1 MRHAFILSFLLQLR
15 SYHPSPLFIERPIM
29 THSHAVDLDRHTM
42 TDTHKNNNDLDYLSV
57 NDYDYEL
64 PDDLI
69 ARYPL
74 AQRSA
79 SRLLYLPASNPATVA
94 DSRAED
100 RMFSELPDLL
110 NAGDLIVFNDT
121 KVMKARLF
129 GQKDTGG
136 KIEVLIE
143 RLVDIADLAPAALHL
158 TTADDQTVCTDH
170 IALGHIKAS
179 KAPKLGQRLQ
189 LADGHIHAV
198 MIGRQDNL
206 FILAFD
212 APILPQLEQYGELP
226 IPPYFERHA
235 DDTDNTRYQ
244 TVFHDPA
251 KLASVAAPTASLHF
265 DKAVLDKLAAKGIH
279 TAFVT
284 LHVGAGTFA
293 PVKTD
298 NLLNHTMHSEYA
310 HLPQATADLI
320 NQTHTNGKQVIAIGT
335 TVTRVLETAYQ
346 KTASTGKPLA
356 GWSGDTDIF
365 IYPGF
370 KFAVIDKLLTNFH
383 LPKSTLL
390 MLVSAFSG
398 KQAIEQAYKHAVEQ
412 QYRFF
417 SYGDAML
424 LEKQITAE

>member
-1 MRHAFILSFLLQLR
+1 
-15 SYHPSPLFIERPIM
+15 M
-29 THSHAVDLDRHTM
+29 TYS
-42 TDTHKNNNDLDYLSV
+42 TDQNNHQDNDQPADNEGYLSV
-57 NDYDYEL
+57 NDYDYDL
-64 PDDLI
+64 PDEYI

-74 AQRSA
+74 DKRSA
-79 SRLLYLPASNPATVA
+79 SRLLYLPASKDGETPVQDKQFA
-94 DSRAED
+94 
-100 RMFSELPDLL
+100 ELPDLL

-136 KIEVLIE
+136 KVEVLVE
-143 RLVDIADLAPAALHL
+143 RLTDDTDYTEADGDIHDNVALCH
-158 TTADDQTVCTDH
+158 VR
-170 IALGHIKAS
+170 AS
-179 KAPKLGQRLQ
+179 KAPKMGQTLL
-189 LADGHIHAV
+189 LAEGHIECV
-198 MIGRQDNL
+198 MIGRYENL
-206 FILAFD
+206 FILSFKN
-212 APILPQLEQYGELP
+212 PILPDLEKYGELP

-235 DDTDNTRYQ
+235 DETDNTRYQ

-265 DKAVLDKLAAKGIH
+265 DDSVLKQLADKGIN

-310 HLPQATADLI
+310 NLPQATADLI
-320 NQTHTNGKQVIAIGT
+320 NQTHKQGNKVIAIGT

-346 KTASTGKPLA
+346 KTANDNGDVSA
-356 GWSGDTDIF
+356 WSGDTDIF

-370 KFAVIDKLLTNFH
+370 KFGVIDTLLTNFH

-390 MLVSAFSG
+390 MLVSAFAG
-398 KQAIEQAYKHAVEQ
+398 KANIEHAYQHAIEQK
-412 QYRFF
+412 YRFF

-424 LEKQITAE
+424 LERNL

>member
-1 MRHAFILSFLLQLR
+1 
-15 SYHPSPLFIERPIM
+15 
-29 THSHAVDLDRHTM
+29 M
-42 TDTHKNNNDLDYLSV
+42 TDTHATNSNSNSTLDTNKNNDVLDYLSV
-57 NDYDYEL
+57 DDYDYVL
-64 PDDLI
+64 PDNLI

-74 AQRSA
+74 TERSA
-79 SRLLYLPASNPATVA
+79 SKLLYLPANKTENSAMV
-94 DSRAED
+94 ED
-100 RMFSELPDLL
+100 HLFTELPNLL
-110 NAGDLIVFNDT
+110 SAGDLIVFNDT

-136 KIEVLIE
+136 KVELLIE
-143 RLVDIADLAPAALHL
+143 RLVDISELDVATLHL
-158 TTADDQTVCTDH
+158 EATDSTPVNTKY
-170 IALGHIKAS
+170 IALAHVKAS

-189 LADGHIHAV
+189 LADSHMAAV

-212 APILPQLEQYGELP
+212 APILPDLELYGELP

-235 DDTDNTRYQ
+235 DETDNTRYQ
-244 TVFHDPA
+244 TVFHDPT

-265 DKAVLDKLAAKGIH
+265 DESILKKLAEKGIK

-310 HLPQATADLI
+310 HLPQTTAELI
-320 NQTHTNGKQVIAIGT
+320 NQTHANGKQVIAIGT

-346 KTASTGKPLA
+346 KTANDGHSLSS
-356 GWSGDTDIF
+356 WSGDTDIF

-370 KFAVIDKLLTNFH
+370 KFGVIDRLLTNFH

-398 KQAIEQAYKHAVEQ
+398 KAAIEQAYQHAIKE

-424 LEKQITAE
+424 LDKKLD

>member
-1 MRHAFILSFLLQLR
+1 
-15 SYHPSPLFIERPIM
+15 
-29 THSHAVDLDRHTM
+29 M
-42 TDTHKNNNDLDYLSV
+42 TDSQPVNLDTTCTDTADKNLDKSSVKNTNKMLDKNAETLEYLSV
-57 NDYDYEL
+57 DDYDYEL
-64 PDDLI
+64 PDSLI

-79 SRLLYLPASNPATVA
+79 SKLLYLATNQQK
-94 DSRAED
+94 DSD
-100 RMFSELPDLL
+100 SQIIDKQFSELPDLL

-143 RLVDIADLAPAALHL
+143 RLVNISDLNSTVLKL
-158 TTADDQTVCTDH
+158 ETTDGKSIDQEH
-170 IALGHIKAS
+170 IALCHVKAS
-179 KAPKLGQRLQ
+179 KAPKLGQRLEI
-189 LADGHIHAV
+189 ADGHMQAV
-198 MIGRQDNL
+198 VIGRQENL
-206 FILAFD
+206 FILAFE
-212 APILPQLEQYGELP
+212 ALILPDLERYGELP

-235 DDTDNTRYQ
+235 DATDNTRYQ

-265 DKAVLDKLAAKGIH
+265 DKFVLDKLAAKGIH

-310 HLPQATADLI
+310 HLPQVTADLI
-320 NQTHTNGKQVIAIGT
+320 NQTHANGKQVIAIGT

-346 KTASTGKPLA
+346 KTAVNGQALSSWA
-356 GWSGDTDIF
+356 GDTDIF

-370 KFAVIDKLLTNFH
+370 RFGVIDKLLTNFH

-390 MLVSAFSG
+390 MLVSAFAG
-398 KQAIEQAYKHAVEQ
+398 KAPIEQAYQHAIDN

-417 SYGDAML
+417 SYGDTML
-424 LEKQITAE
+424 LDKKIKA

>member
-1 MRHAFILSFLLQLR
+1 
-15 SYHPSPLFIERPIM
+15 
-29 THSHAVDLDRHTM
+29 M
-42 TDTHKNNNDLDYLSV
+42 TDSTNPLDTDKNPDVLDYLSV
-57 NDYDYEL
+57 EDYDYEL
-64 PDDLI
+64 PDILI

-79 SRLLYLPASNPATVA
+79 SKLLYLPAYTQAA
-94 DSRAED
+94 QAQD
-100 RMFSELPDLL
+100 RLFSELPDLL
-110 NAGDLIVFNDT
+110 SKGDLIVFNDT

-136 KIEVLIE
+136 KLEVLIE
-143 RLVDIADLAPAALHL
+143 RLVGMSDLESLTLHL
-158 TTADDQTVCTDH
+158 EDNNGKSVNQEH
-170 IALGHIKAS
+170 IALCHIKAS
-179 KAPKLGQRLQ
+179 KALKLGQRLQ
-189 LADGHIHAV
+189 LADGNMSAA

-212 APILPQLEQYGELP
+212 APILPHLELYGELP

-265 DKAVLDKLAAKGIH
+265 DESVLSKLAEKGIN

-310 HLPQATADLI
+310 HLPQATADMI
-320 NQTHTNGKQVIAIGT
+320 NQTHANGHQVIAIGT

-346 KTASTGKPLA
+346 KTAINGQVLSN
-356 GWSGDTDIF
+356 WSGDTDIF

-370 KFAVIDKLLTNFH
+370 KFGVIDRLLTNFH

-398 KQAIEQAYKHAVEQ
+398 KAAIEHAYQHAIEQ

-424 LEKQITAE
+424 LDKKTQ

>member
-1 MRHAFILSFLLQLR
+1 
-15 SYHPSPLFIERPIM
+15 
-29 THSHAVDLDRHTM
+29 M
-42 TDTHKNNNDLDYLSV
+42 TDSQPVNLDTTCTDTADKNLDKSSVKNTNKMLDKNAETLEYLSV
-57 NDYDYEL
+57 DDYDYEL
-64 PDDLI
+64 PDSLI

-79 SRLLYLPASNPATVA
+79 SKLLYLATNQQK
-94 DSRAED
+94 DSD
-100 RMFSELPDLL
+100 SQIIDKQFSELPDLL
-110 NAGDLIVFNDT
+110 NAGDLIIFNDT

-143 RLVDIADLAPAALHL
+143 RLVNISDLDSTVLQL
-158 TTADDQTVCTDH
+158 ETTDGKSIDQEH
-170 IALGHIKAS
+170 IALCHVKAS
-179 KAPKLGQRLQ
+179 KAPKLGQRLEI
-189 LADGHIHAV
+189 ADGHMQAV
-198 MIGRQDNL
+198 VIGRQENL
-206 FILAFD
+206 FILAFE
-212 APILPQLEQYGELP
+212 ALILPDLERYGELP

-235 DDTDNTRYQ
+235 DATDNTRYQ

-265 DKAVLDKLAAKGIH
+265 DKFVLDKLAAKGIH

-310 HLPQATADLI
+310 HLPQVTADLI
-320 NQTHTNGKQVIAIGT
+320 NQTHANGKQVIAIGT

-346 KTASTGKPLA
+346 KTAVNGQALSSWA
-356 GWSGDTDIF
+356 GDTDIF

-370 KFAVIDKLLTNFH
+370 RFGVIDKLLTNFH

-390 MLVSAFSG
+390 MLVSAFAG
-398 KQAIEQAYKHAVEQ
+398 KAPIEQAYQHAINNY
-412 QYRFF
+412 YRFF

-424 LEKQITAE
+424 LDKKIKA

>member
-1 MRHAFILSFLLQLR
+1 
-15 SYHPSPLFIERPIM
+15 
-29 THSHAVDLDRHTM
+29 M
-42 TDTHKNNNDLDYLSV
+42 TDSHVPNSATHTLIDTTTDNTVLDYLSV
-57 NDYDYEL
+57 ADYDYEL
-64 PDDLI
+64 PDSLI

-79 SRLLYLPASNPATVA
+79 SKLLYVATDNQKNMASV
-94 DSRAED
+94 ED
-100 RMFSELPDLL
+100 RLFAELPDLL

-136 KIEVLIE
+136 KLEALIE
-143 RLVDIADLAPAALHL
+143 RLVNLSDLDTASLHL
-158 TTADDQTVCTDH
+158 ETINGKSVNQEHV
-170 IALGHIKAS
+170 ALCHVKAS
-179 KAPKLGQRLQ
+179 KALKLGQRLQ
-189 LADGHIHAV
+189 LADGHMHAV

-212 APILPQLEQYGELP
+212 APILPHLELYGELP

-265 DKAVLDKLAAKGIH
+265 DESVLSKLAEKGVN

-310 HLPQATADLI
+310 HLPQTTAELI
-320 NQTHTNGKQVIAIGT
+320 NQTHAN
-335 TVTRVLETAYQ
+335 VTKL
-346 KTASTGKPLA
+346 SPLVQ
-356 GWSGDTDIF
+356 
-365 IYPGF
+365 P
-370 KFAVIDKLLTNFH
+370 
-383 LPKSTLL
+383 
-390 MLVSAFSG
+390 
-398 KQAIEQAYKHAVEQ
+398 
-412 QYRFF
+412 
-417 SYGDAML
+417 
-424 LEKQITAE
+424 

>member
-1 MRHAFILSFLLQLR
+1 
-15 SYHPSPLFIERPIM
+15 
-29 THSHAVDLDRHTM
+29 M
-42 TDTHKNNNDLDYLSV
+42 TDSQPVNLDTTCTDTADKNLDKSSVKNTNKMLDKNAETLEYLSV
-57 NDYDYEL
+57 DDYDYEL
-64 PDDLI
+64 PDSLI

-79 SRLLYLPASNPATVA
+79 SKLLYLATNQQK
-94 DSRAED
+94 DSD
-100 RMFSELPDLL
+100 SQIIDKQFSELPDLL

-143 RLVDIADLAPAALHL
+143 RLVNISDLDSTVLQL
-158 TTADDQTVCTDH
+158 ETTDGKSIDQEH
-170 IALGHIKAS
+170 IALCHVKAS
-179 KAPKLGQRLQ
+179 KAPKLGQRLEI
-189 LADGHIHAV
+189 ADGHMQAV
-198 MIGRQDNL
+198 VIGRQENL
-206 FILAFD
+206 FILAFE
-212 APILPQLEQYGELP
+212 ALILPDLERYGELP

-235 DDTDNTRYQ
+235 DATDNTRYQ

-265 DKAVLDKLAAKGIH
+265 DKFVLDKLAAKGIH

-310 HLPQATADLI
+310 HLPQVTADLI
-320 NQTHTNGKQVIAIGT
+320 NQTHANGKQVIAIGT

-346 KTASTGKPLA
+346 KTAVNGQALSSWA
-356 GWSGDTDIF
+356 GDTDIF

-370 KFAVIDKLLTNFH
+370 RFGVIDKLLTNFH

-390 MLVSAFSG
+390 MLVSAFAG
-398 KQAIEQAYKHAVEQ
+398 KAPMEQAYQHAINNY
-412 QYRFF
+412 YRFF

-424 LEKQITAE
+424 LDKKINVQA

>member
-1 MRHAFILSFLLQLR
+1 M
-15 SYHPSPLFIERPIM
+15 
-29 THSHAVDLDRHTM
+29 LD
-42 TDTHKNNNDLDYLSV
+42 KNAETLEYLSV
-57 NDYDYEL
+57 DDYDYEL
-64 PDDLI
+64 PDSLI

-79 SRLLYLPASNPATVA
+79 SKLLYLATNQQK
-94 DSRAED
+94 DSD
-100 RMFSELPDLL
+100 SQIIDKQFSELPDLL

-143 RLVDIADLAPAALHL
+143 RLVNISDLDSTVLQL
-158 TTADDQTVCTDH
+158 ETTDGKSIDQEH
-170 IALGHIKAS
+170 IALCHVKAS
-179 KAPKLGQRLQ
+179 KAPKLGQRLEI
-189 LADGHIHAV
+189 ADGHMQAV
-198 MIGRQDNL
+198 VIGRQENL
-206 FILAFD
+206 FILAFE
-212 APILPQLEQYGELP
+212 ALILPDLERYGELP

-235 DDTDNTRYQ
+235 DATDNTRYQ

-265 DKAVLDKLAAKGIH
+265 DKFVLDKLAAKGIH

-310 HLPQATADLI
+310 HLPQVTADLI
-320 NQTHTNGKQVIAIGT
+320 NQTHANGKQVIAIGT

-346 KTASTGKPLA
+346 KTAVNGQALSSWA
-356 GWSGDTDIF
+356 GDTDIF

-370 KFAVIDKLLTNFH
+370 RFGVIDKLLTNFH

-390 MLVSAFSG
+390 MLVSAFAG
-398 KQAIEQAYKHAVEQ
+398 KAPIEQAYQHAINNY
-412 QYRFF
+412 YRFF

-424 LEKQITAE
+424 LDKKIKA

>member
-1 MRHAFILSFLLQLR
+1 
-15 SYHPSPLFIERPIM
+15 M
-29 THSHAVDLDRHTM
+29 TNPNSETNHQN
-42 TDTHKNNNDLDYLSV
+42 TDSTLTYLSV
-57 NDYDYEL
+57 ADYDYEL
-64 PDDLI
+64 PDSLI

-74 AQRSA
+74 TQRSA
-79 SRLLYLPASNPATVA
+79 SKLLYLPASEQKEQTNQPQDYIFT
-94 DSRAED
+94 
-100 RMFSELPDLL
+100 ELPSLL
-110 NAGDLIVFNDT
+110 NTGDLIVFNDT

-129 GQKDTGG
+129 GKKDTGG
-136 KIEVLIE
+136 RVEVLIE
-143 RLVDIADLAPAALHL
+143 RLVDGETLSANTENLDIDSEVISA
-158 TTADDQTVCTDH
+158 QQH
-170 IALGHIKAS
+170 IALCHVKAS
-179 KAPKLGQRLQ
+179 KAPKLGQRLW
-189 LADGHIHAV
+189 LADEKMGCV

-206 FILAFD
+206 FILGFD
-212 APILPQLEQYGELP
+212 APILPDLERYGELP

-235 DDTDNTRYQ
+235 DATDNTRYQ

-265 DKAVLDKLAAKGIH
+265 DDTILTALADKGIN

-310 HLPQATADLI
+310 HLPQTTADLI
-320 NQTHTNGKQVIAIGT
+320 NQTHANGKKVIAVGT
-335 TVTRVLETAYQ
+335 TVARVLETAYQ
-346 KTASTGKPLA
+346 KTADDRQFVAS
-356 GWSGDTDIF
+356 WSGDTDIF

-370 KFAVIDKLLTNFH
+370 KFGVIDRLLTNFH

-398 KQAIEQAYKHAVEQ
+398 KSAIEFTYQHAIDN

-424 LEKQITAE
+424 LDRVDY

>member
-1 MRHAFILSFLLQLR
+1 
-15 SYHPSPLFIERPIM
+15 
-29 THSHAVDLDRHTM
+29 M
-42 TDTHKNNNDLDYLSV
+42 TDFHTVDSTTTASIDAKKNDNGLNYLSV
-57 NDYDYEL
+57 DDYDYEL
-64 PDDLI
+64 PDSLI

-74 AQRSA
+74 SQRSA
-79 SRLLYLPASNPATVA
+79 SKLLYLPTNNQKDPTLV
-94 DSRAED
+94 ED
-100 RMFSELPDLL
+100 RLFAELPELL
-110 NAGDLIVFNDT
+110 NEGDLIVFNDT

-136 KIEVLIE
+136 KLEVLIE
-143 RLVDIADLAPAALHL
+143 RLVDISDLETATLHL
-158 TTADDQTVCTDH
+158 EATNDRPVNQEH
-170 IALGHIKAS
+170 IALCHVKAS
-179 KAPKLGQRLQ
+179 KALKLGQHLQ
-189 LADGHIHAV
+189 LADGHMKAV

-212 APILPQLEQYGELP
+212 APILPHLELYGELP

-235 DDTDNTRYQ
+235 DETDNSRYQ
-244 TVFHDPA
+244 TVFHDPS

-265 DKAVLDKLAAKGIH
+265 DESVLSKLASKGIH

-310 HLPQATADLI
+310 HLPQATAELI
-320 NQTHTNGKQVIAIGT
+320 NQTHANGKQVIAIGT

-346 KTASTGKPLA
+346 KTAVNGQPLSS
-356 GWSGDTDIF
+356 WSGDTDIF

-370 KFAVIDKLLTNFH
+370 KFGVIDRLLTNFH

-398 KQAIEQAYKHAVEQ
+398 KESIEHAYQHAIKEH
-412 QYRFF
+412 YRFF

-424 LEKQITAE
+424 LDRKRD

>member
-1 MRHAFILSFLLQLR
+1 
-15 SYHPSPLFIERPIM
+15 M
-29 THSHAVDLDRHTM
+29 THSQAANPIDSSMIDINK
-42 TDTHKNNNDLDYLSV
+42 KNSADYLSV
-57 NDYDYEL
+57 DDYDYDL
-64 PDDLI
+64 PDSLI

-79 SRLLYLPASNPATVA
+79 SKLLYLPANEQSHNQSNTQSNSPLI
-94 DSRAED
+94 ED
-100 RMFSELPDLL
+100 RLFSELPDLL

-143 RLVDIADLAPAALHL
+143 RLVGIADLDVEALQL
-158 TTADDQTVCTDH
+158 QTTDNQTVNQEH
-170 IALGHIKAS
+170 IALCHVKAS
-179 KAPKLGQRLQ
+179 KALKLGQRLS
-189 LADGHIHAV
+189 LADGHMNAV

-206 FILAFD
+206 FILSFD
-212 APILPQLEQYGELP
+212 APILPHLELYGELP

-235 DDTDNTRYQ
+235 DETDNTRYQ
-244 TVFHDPA
+244 TVFHDPS

-265 DKAVLDKLAAKGIH
+265 DDSVLNKLAEKGIN

-310 HLPQATADLI
+310 HLPQTTADLI
-320 NQTHTNGKQVIAIGT
+320 NETHANGKQVIAIGT

-346 KTASTGKPLA
+346 KTAVNGQTLSS
-356 GWSGDTDIF
+356 WSGDTDIF

-370 KFAVIDKLLTNFH
+370 KFGVIDKLLTNFH

-398 KQAIEQAYKHAVEQ
+398 KACIESAYHHAINE

-424 LEKQITAE
+424 LDKQAN

>member
-1 MRHAFILSFLLQLR
+1 
-15 SYHPSPLFIERPIM
+15 
-29 THSHAVDLDRHTM
+29 M
-42 TDTHKNNNDLDYLSV
+42 TDSQLASLDNNLSIHANNDSHKSDDVLEYLSV
-57 NDYDYEL
+57 DDYDYEL
-64 PDDLI
+64 PDQLI

-79 SRLLYLPASNPATVA
+79 SKLLYLAASNKK
-94 DSRAED
+94 DDISQIED
-100 RMFSELPDLL
+100 KLFSELPELL

-136 KIEVLIE
+136 KVEVLIE
-143 RLVDIADLAPAALHL
+143 RLVDITNLNSATLDLATL
-158 TTADDQTVCTDH
+158 DDTLSTEKY
-170 IALGHIKAS
+170 IALCHVKAS
-179 KAPKLGQRLQ
+179 KAPKLGQRLA
-189 LADGHIHAV
+189 LADSHMNCV
-198 MIGRQDNL
+198 MIGRQENL

-212 APILPQLEQYGELP
+212 APILPDLERHGELP

-235 DDTDNTRYQ
+235 DATDNTRYQ

-265 DKAVLDKLAAKGIH
+265 DEIVLDRLAAKGIN

-310 HLPQATADLI
+310 HLPQTTADLI
-320 NQTHTNGKQVIAIGT
+320 NQTHANGKQVIAIGT

-346 KTASTGKPLA
+346 KTAVNGQALA
-356 GWSGDTDIF
+356 SWSGDTDIF

-370 KFAVIDKLLTNFH
+370 KFGVIDKLLTNFH

-390 MLVSAFSG
+390 MLVSAFAG
-398 KQAIEQAYKHAVEQ
+398 KASIEQAYKHAIKTQ
-412 QYRFF
+412 CRFF

-424 LEKQITAE
+424 LDKKSNG

>member
-1 MRHAFILSFLLQLR
+1 
-15 SYHPSPLFIERPIM
+15 M
-29 THSHAVDLDRHTM
+29 TDIHAVDAKTNTLI
-42 TDTHKNNNDLDYLSV
+42 DTNKDNDTLDYLSV
-57 NDYDYEL
+57 DDYDYEL
-64 PDDLI
+64 PDSLI

-74 AQRSA
+74 SQRSA
-79 SRLLYLPASNPATVA
+79 SKLLYLPADQQKTTTV
-94 DSRAED
+94 ED
-100 RMFSELPDLL
+100 RLFAELPDLL
-110 NAGDLIVFNDT
+110 NVGDLVVFNDT

-136 KIEVLIE
+136 KLEVLIE
-143 RLVDIADLAPAALHL
+143 RLVGISDLDTATLHL
-158 TTADDQTVCTDH
+158 EDMTDKPINQEH
-170 IALGHIKAS
+170 IALCHVKAS
-179 KAPKLGQRLQ
+179 KALKLGQRLQ
-189 LADGHIHAV
+189 LADGHMSAT

-212 APILPQLEQYGELP
+212 APILPHLELYGELP

-235 DDTDNTRYQ
+235 NDTDNARYQ
-244 TVFHDPA
+244 TVFHDPT

-265 DKAVLDKLAAKGIH
+265 DDLVLSKLTEKGIN

-320 NQTHTNGKQVIAIGT
+320 NQTHANGKQVIAIGT

-346 KTASTGKPLA
+346 KTTKGGQALSS
-356 GWSGDTDIF
+356 WSGDTDIF

-370 KFAVIDKLLTNFH
+370 KFGVIDKLLTNFH

-398 KQAIEQAYKHAVEQ
+398 KDTIEHAYQHAIKE

-424 LEKQITAE
+424 LEKKLA

>member
-1 MRHAFILSFLLQLR
+1 
-15 SYHPSPLFIERPIM
+15 
-29 THSHAVDLDRHTM
+29 M
-42 TDTHKNNNDLDYLSV
+42 TDSQPVNLDTTCTDTADKNLDKSSVKNTNKMLDKNAETLEYLSV
-57 NDYDYEL
+57 DDYDYEL
-64 PDDLI
+64 PDSLI

-79 SRLLYLPASNPATVA
+79 SKLLYLATNQQK
-94 DSRAED
+94 DSD
-100 RMFSELPDLL
+100 SQIIDKQFSELPDLL

-143 RLVDIADLAPAALHL
+143 RLVNISDLDSTVLQL
-158 TTADDQTVCTDH
+158 ETTDGKSINQEH
-170 IALGHIKAS
+170 IALCHVKAS
-179 KAPKLGQRLQ
+179 KAPKLEQRLEI
-189 LADGHIHAV
+189 ADGHMQAV
-198 MIGRQDNL
+198 VIGRQENL
-206 FILAFD
+206 FILAFK
-212 APILPQLEQYGELP
+212 APILPDLERYGELP

-235 DDTDNTRYQ
+235 DATDNTRYQ

-265 DKAVLDKLAAKGIH
+265 DELVLDKLAAKGIH

-310 HLPQATADLI
+310 HLPQVTADLI
-320 NQTHTNGKQVIAIGT
+320 NQTHANGKQVIAIGT

-346 KTASTGKPLA
+346 KTTINGQALSSWA
-356 GWSGDTDIF
+356 GDTDIF

-370 KFAVIDKLLTNFH
+370 RFGVIDKLLTNFH

-390 MLVSAFSG
+390 MLVSAFAG
-398 KQAIEQAYKHAVEQ
+398 KAAIEQAYQHAINN

-424 LEKQITAE
+424 LDKKIKA

>member
-1 MRHAFILSFLLQLR
+1 
-15 SYHPSPLFIERPIM
+15 M
-29 THSHAVDLDRHTM
+29 TDSHALDSTTLTLIDND
-42 TDTHKNNNDLDYLSV
+42 TDHNVLDYLSV
-57 NDYDYEL
+57 EDYDYEL
-64 PDDLI
+64 PDSLI

-79 SRLLYLPASNPATVA
+79 SKLLYLATDNQKNTASVQ
-94 DSRAED
+94 D
-100 RMFSELPDLL
+100 RLFAELPDLL

-143 RLVDIADLAPAALHL
+143 RLVTLSDLDVTTLHIETISD
-158 TTADDQTVCTDH
+158 TTVNKEH
-170 IALGHIKAS
+170 IALCHVKAS
-179 KAPKLGQRLQ
+179 KAPKLGQRVS
-189 LADGHIHAV
+189 LADSHMNAV

-206 FILAFD
+206 FILAFE
-212 APILPQLEQYGELP
+212 APILPHLELYGELP

-265 DKAVLDKLAAKGIH
+265 DESVLNQLAEKGIN

-310 HLPQATADLI
+310 HLPQSTADLI
-320 NQTHTNGKQVIAIGT
+320 NQTHANGNQVIAIGT

-346 KTASTGKPLA
+346 KTATAGQPLSS
-356 GWSGDTDIF
+356 WSGDTDIF

-370 KFAVIDKLLTNFH
+370 KFGVIDRLLTNFH

-398 KQAIEQAYKHAVEQ
+398 KAAIEHAYQHAIEK

-424 LEKQITAE
+424 LDKKANRT

>member
-1 MRHAFILSFLLQLR
+1 
-15 SYHPSPLFIERPIM
+15 
-29 THSHAVDLDRHTM
+29 M
-42 TDTHKNNNDLDYLSV
+42 TDSHSLISENRMSASSNTDDHNHSENTPNYLSV
-57 NDYDYEL
+57 DDYNYEL
-64 PDDLI
+64 PDSFI

-79 SRLLYLPASNPATVA
+79 SKLLYLPATA
-94 DSRAED
+94 DSKNISLVED
-100 RMFSELPDLL
+100 HLFTMLPSLL

-129 GQKDTGG
+129 GKKDTGG
-136 KIEVLIE
+136 RVEVLIE
-143 RLVDIADLAPAALHL
+143 RLVDTASLNSNDPTSSTDDEALV
-158 TTADDQTVCTDH
+158 TQKYV
-170 IALGHIKAS
+170 ALCHVKAS
-179 KAPKLGQRLQ
+179 KAPKLGQGLL
-189 LADGHIHAV
+189 LADSHISCE

-212 APILPQLEQYGELP
+212 APILPDLERYGELP

-235 DDTDNTRYQ
+235 DATDNIRYQ

-265 DKAVLDKLAAKGIH
+265 DESILTMLAEKGVN

-293 PVKTD
+293 PVKTE

-310 HLPQATADLI
+310 HLPQATADMI
-320 NQTHTNGKQVIAIGT
+320 NQTHANGKQVIAVGT

-346 KTASTGKPLA
+346 KTTQNGQALAS
-356 GWSGDTDIF
+356 WSGDTDIF

-370 KFAVIDKLLTNFH
+370 KFGVIDRLLTNFH

-390 MLVSAFSG
+390 MLVSAFAG
-398 KQAIEQAYKHAVEQ
+398 KAAIEQAYQHAIGA

-424 LEKQITAE
+424 LDKVEL

>member
-1 MRHAFILSFLLQLR
+1 
-15 SYHPSPLFIERPIM
+15 M
-29 THSHAVDLDRHTM
+29 TNFHTAES
-42 TDTHKNNNDLDYLSV
+42 TTTASIDAENNNNGLSYLSV

-64 PDDLI
+64 PDSLI

-74 AQRSA
+74 SQRSA
-79 SRLLYLPASNPATVA
+79 SKLLYLPANNQTDPTLV
-94 DSRAED
+94 ED
-100 RMFSELPDLL
+100 RLFSELPDLL
-110 NAGDLIVFNDT
+110 NEGDLIVFNDT

-136 KIEVLIE
+136 KLEVLIE
-143 RLVDIADLAPAALHL
+143 RLVDISDLE
-158 TTADDQTVCTDH
+158 TATLYAEAKNDRPVNQEH
-170 IALGHIKAS
+170 IALCHVKAS
-179 KAPKLGQRLQ
+179 KALKLGQHLQ
-189 LADGHIHAV
+189 LADGHMKAM

-212 APILPQLEQYGELP
+212 APILPHLELYGELP

-235 DDTDNTRYQ
+235 DETDNTRYQ
-244 TVFHDPA
+244 TVFHDPT

-265 DKAVLDKLAAKGIH
+265 DESVLSNLASKGIN

-310 HLPQATADLI
+310 HLPQATAELI
-320 NQTHTNGKQVIAIGT
+320 NQTHANGKQVIAIGT

-346 KTASTGKPLA
+346 KTAINGQPLSS
-356 GWSGDTDIF
+356 WSGDTDIF

-370 KFAVIDKLLTNFH
+370 KFGVIDRLLTNFH

-398 KQAIEQAYKHAVEQ
+398 KESIEHAYQHAIKEH
-412 QYRFF
+412 YRFF

-424 LEKQITAE
+424 LNRKCV

>member
-1 MRHAFILSFLLQLR
+1 
-15 SYHPSPLFIERPIM
+15 
-29 THSHAVDLDRHTM
+29 M
-42 TDTHKNNNDLDYLSV
+42 TDLHSNIIDDDVSKTSSTLEYLSV
-57 NDYDYEL
+57 ADYDYKL

-79 SRLLYLPASNPATVA
+79 SKLLYLPADRQENQSVPI
-94 DSRAED
+94 ED
-100 RMFSELPDLL
+100 HLFTELPSLL

-129 GQKDTGG
+129 GNKDTGG
-136 KIEVLIE
+136 RVEVLIE
-143 RLVDIADLAPAALHL
+143 RLVDNSMPDSPIKDLAIDSEYQHVALCH
-158 TTADDQTVCTDH
+158 V
-170 IALGHIKAS
+170 KAS
-179 KAPKLGQRLQ
+179 KAPKLGQRLS
-189 LADGHIHAV
+189 LADNHMHCV
-198 MIGRQDNL
+198 MMGRQDNL

-212 APILPQLEQYGELP
+212 APILPDLEIHGELP

-235 DDTDNTRYQ
+235 DETDNTRYQ

-265 DKAVLDKLAAKGIH
+265 DDTILSMLAAKGIN

-293 PVKTD
+293 PVKTE

-320 NQTHTNGKQVIAIGT
+320 NRTHANGGKVIAIGT

-346 KTASTGKPLA
+346 KTAQNGQALA
-356 GWSGDTDIF
+356 SWSGDTDIF

-370 KFAVIDKLLTNFH
+370 KFGVIDRLLTNFH

-390 MLVSAFSG
+390 MLVSAFAG
-398 KQAIEQAYKHAVEQ
+398 KEAIEHAYQHAINNH
-412 QYRFF
+412 YRFF

-424 LEKQITAE
+424 LDNVKL

>member
-1 MRHAFILSFLLQLR
+1 
-15 SYHPSPLFIERPIM
+15 M
-29 THSHAVDLDRHTM
+29 TFM
-42 TDTHKNNNDLDYLSV
+42 TISNPVIFNNNLSTDNSNSAPLDYLSV
-57 NDYDYEL
+57 ADYDYEL
-64 PDDLI
+64 PDELI

-79 SRLLYLPASNPATVA
+79 SKLLYLPATTDDKVII
-94 DSRAED
+94 ED
-100 RMFSELPDLL
+100 HLFTELASLL
-110 NAGDLIVFNDT
+110 NKGDLIVFNDT

-129 GQKDTGG
+129 GHKDTGG
-136 KIEVLIE
+136 KVEVLIE
-143 RLVDIADLAPAALHL
+143 RLVDSADIKSFIDDAFVNHEVVAKFEHFAL
-158 TTADDQTVCTDH
+158 C
-170 IALGHIKAS
+170 HIKAS
-179 KAPKLGQRLQ
+179 KALKLGQHLA
-189 LADGHIHAV
+189 LADGHMQGV
-198 MIGRQDNL
+198 MLGRQENL

-212 APILPQLEQYGELP
+212 APILPNLELYGELP

-235 DDTDNTRYQ
+235 DETDNTRYQ

-265 DKAVLDKLAAKGIH
+265 DEQVLSMLADKGIN

-310 HLPQATADLI
+310 HLPQDTAELI
-320 NQTHTNGKQVIAIGT
+320 NQTHANGKQVIAIGT
-335 TVTRVLETAYQ
+335 TVTRVLESAYQ
-346 KTASTGKPLA
+346 HTVQNDKPLA
-356 GWSGDTDIF
+356 SWSGDTDIF

-370 KFAVIDKLLTNFH
+370 EFKVIDRLLTNFH

-390 MLVSAFSG
+390 MLVAAFSG
-398 KQAIEQAYKHAVEQ
+398 KTSIEQAYQHAIEQ
-412 QYRFF
+412 KYRFF

-424 LEKQITAE
+424 LDNVSIREVTIR

>member
-1 MRHAFILSFLLQLR
+1 MTTSNAINSDAN
-15 SYHPSPLFIERPIM
+15 PPIN
-29 THSHAVDLDRHTM
+29 TSHSAP
-42 TDTHKNNNDLDYLSV
+42 LDYLSV
-57 NDYDYEL
+57 ADYDYEL
-64 PDDLI
+64 PDELI

-79 SRLLYLPASNPATVA
+79 SKLLYLPAPTASQNVPIKDCLFT
-94 DSRAED
+94 
-100 RMFSELPDLL
+100 ELADLL

-129 GQKDTGG
+129 GAKDTGG

-143 RLVDIADLAPAALHL
+143 RLVDSADVMSLIDETWANNDNRIIETFNHLALCH
-158 TTADDQTVCTDH
+158 V
-170 IALGHIKAS
+170 KAS
-179 KAPKLGQRLQ
+179 KALKLGQHLS
-189 LADGHIHAV
+189 LADNNMQGV
-198 MIGRQDNL
+198 MLGRQDNL
-206 FILAFD
+206 FVLAFN
-212 APILPQLEQYGELP
+212 APILPNLELYGELP

-235 DDTDNTRYQ
+235 DETDNTRYQ

-265 DKAVLDKLAAKGIH
+265 DEQVLAMLTDKGIN

-310 HLPQATADLI
+310 HLPQDTAELI
-320 NQTHTNGKQVIAIGT
+320 NQTHANGKQVIAIGT
-335 TVTRVLETAYQ
+335 TVTRVLESAYQ
-346 KTASTGKPLA
+346 HTAKDNQPLA
-356 GWSGDTDIF
+356 SWSGDTDIF

-370 KFAVIDKLLTNFH
+370 KFNVIDRLLTNFH

-390 MLVSAFSG
+390 MLVAAFSG
-398 KQAIEQAYKHAVEQ
+398 KPAIEQAYQHAIEHR
-412 QYRFF
+412 YRFF

-424 LEKQITAE
+424 LDKVAVR

>member
-1 MRHAFILSFLLQLR
+1 
-15 SYHPSPLFIERPIM
+15 
-29 THSHAVDLDRHTM
+29 M
-42 TDTHKNNNDLDYLSV
+42 TDSQPVNLVTTCTDTADKNLDKSSVKNTNKMLDKNAETLEYLSV
-57 NDYDYEL
+57 DDYDYEL
-64 PDDLI
+64 PDSLI

-79 SRLLYLPASNPATVA
+79 SKLLYLATNQQK
-94 DSRAED
+94 DSD
-100 RMFSELPDLL
+100 SQIIDKQFSELPDLL

-143 RLVDIADLAPAALHL
+143 RLVNISDLDSTVLQL
-158 TTADDQTVCTDH
+158 ETTDGKSIDQEH
-170 IALGHIKAS
+170 IALCHVKAS
-179 KAPKLGQRLQ
+179 KAPKLGQRLEI
-189 LADGHIHAV
+189 ADGHMQAV
-198 MIGRQDNL
+198 VIGRQENL
-206 FILAFD
+206 FILAFE
-212 APILPQLEQYGELP
+212 ALILPDLERYGELP

-235 DDTDNTRYQ
+235 DATDNTRYQ

-265 DKAVLDKLAAKGIH
+265 DKFVLDKLAAKGIH

-310 HLPQATADLI
+310 HLPQITADLI
-320 NQTHTNGKQVIAIGT
+320 NQTHANGKQVIAIGT

-346 KTASTGKPLA
+346 KTAVNGQALSSWA
-356 GWSGDTDIF
+356 GDTDIF

-370 KFAVIDKLLTNFH
+370 RFGVIDKLLTNFH

-390 MLVSAFSG
+390 MLVSAFAG
-398 KQAIEQAYKHAVEQ
+398 KAAIEQAYQHAINNY
-412 QYRFF
+412 YRFF

-424 LEKQITAE
+424 LDKKIKA

>member
-1 MRHAFILSFLLQLR
+1 
-15 SYHPSPLFIERPIM
+15 
-29 THSHAVDLDRHTM
+29 M

-143 RLVDIADLAPAALHL
+143 RLVDIADLAPTALHL
-158 TTADDQTVCTDH
+158 TTADDQPVCTDH

-279 TAFVT
+279 TTFVT

>member
-1 MRHAFILSFLLQLR
+1 MDPTILTKSA
-15 SYHPSPLFIERPIM
+15 SIADEPAAM
-29 THSHAVDLDRHTM
+29 
-42 TDTHKNNNDLDYLSV
+42 DTPNYLSV

-64 PDDLI
+64 PDHLI

-74 AQRSA
+74 AERSA
-79 SRLLYLPASNPATVA
+79 SKLLYLPANTDEAAVAPIDHLFTDLPA
-94 DSRAED
+94 
-100 RMFSELPDLL
+100 LL
-110 NAGDLIVFNDT
+110 NTGDLIVFNDT

-143 RLVDIADLAPAALHL
+143 RLLERDDVDSDTLNIAKAATTHPHLALCH
-158 TTADDQTVCTDH
+158 V
-170 IALGHIKAS
+170 KAS
-179 KAPKLGQRLQ
+179 KAPKLGQQLL
-189 LADGHIHAV
+189 LADGHIEALMV
-198 MIGRQDNL
+198 GREENL
-206 FILAFD
+206 FILAFA
-212 APILPQLEQYGELP
+212 APILPDLERYGELP

-235 DDTDNTRYQ
+235 DATDNTRYQ

-265 DKAVLDKLAAKGIH
+265 DEKVLSMLKDKGINS
-279 TAFVT
+279 AFVT

-293 PVKTD
+293 PVKAD

-320 NQTHTNGKQVIAIGT
+320 NQTHANGNQVIAIGT
-335 TVTRVLETAYQ
+335 TVTRVLESAYQ
-346 KTASTGKPLA
+346 QTAVNGQPLA
-356 GWSGDTDIF
+356 SWSGDTDIF

-370 KFAVIDKLLTNFH
+370 KFGVIDRLLTNFH

-390 MLVSAFSG
+390 MLVAAFAG
-398 KQAIEQAYKHAVEQ
+398 KSAIEHAYQHAIEQ

-424 LEKQITAE
+424 LDKA

>member
-1 MRHAFILSFLLQLR
+1 
-15 SYHPSPLFIERPIM
+15 
-29 THSHAVDLDRHTM
+29 M
-42 TDTHKNNNDLDYLSV
+42 TDSQPVNLDTTCTDTAEKNLDKSSVKNTNKMLDKNAETLEYLSV
-57 NDYDYEL
+57 DDYDYEL
-64 PDDLI
+64 PDSLI

-79 SRLLYLPASNPATVA
+79 SKLLYLATNQQK
-94 DSRAED
+94 DSD
-100 RMFSELPDLL
+100 SQIIDKQFSELPDLL

-143 RLVDIADLAPAALHL
+143 RLVNISDLNSTVLKL
-158 TTADDQTVCTDH
+158 ETTDGKSIDQEH
-170 IALGHIKAS
+170 IALCHVKAS
-179 KAPKLGQRLQ
+179 KAPKLGQRLEI
-189 LADGHIHAV
+189 ADGHMQAV
-198 MIGRQDNL
+198 VIGRQENL
-206 FILAFD
+206 FILAFE
-212 APILPQLEQYGELP
+212 ALILPDLERYGELP

-235 DDTDNTRYQ
+235 DATDNTRYQ

-265 DKAVLDKLAAKGIH
+265 DKFVLDKLAAKGIH

-310 HLPQATADLI
+310 HLPQVTADLI
-320 NQTHTNGKQVIAIGT
+320 NQTHANGKQVIAIGT

-346 KTASTGKPLA
+346 KTAVNGQALSSWA
-356 GWSGDTDIF
+356 GDTDIF

-370 KFAVIDKLLTNFH
+370 RFGVIDKLLTNFH

-390 MLVSAFSG
+390 MLVSAFAG
-398 KQAIEQAYKHAVEQ
+398 KAPIEQAYQHAINNY
-412 QYRFF
+412 YRFF

-424 LEKQITAE
+424 LDKKIKA

>member
-1 MRHAFILSFLLQLR
+1 MTPAQ
-15 SYHPSPLFIERPIM
+15 PLFD
-29 THSHAVDLDRHTM
+29 TDLSNNM
-42 TDTHKNNNDLDYLSV
+42 TDTAAHLNNQAPRVLSV
-57 NDYDYEL
+57 ADYNYEL
-64 PDDLI
+64 PDALI

-74 AQRSA
+74 EERSA
-79 SRLLYLPASNPATVA
+79 SKLLYLPAQRPL
-94 DSRAED
+94 ED
-100 RMFSELPDLL
+100 HVFTALPDLL

-129 GQKDTGG
+129 GNKDTGG
-136 KIEVLIE
+136 KVEVLIE
-143 RLVDIADLAPAALHL
+143 RLLDDRPNDINGIENNAQKNVALCH
-158 TTADDQTVCTDH
+158 V
-170 IALGHIKAS
+170 KAS
-179 KAPKLGQRLQ
+179 KAPKLGQRLN
-189 LADGHIHAV
+189 LAKGNMGCK

-212 APILPQLEQYGELP
+212 SPILPDLERYGELP

-235 DDTDNTRYQ
+235 DATDNIRYQ

-265 DKAVLDKLAAKGIH
+265 DEATLTRLAAKGIE

-293 PVKTD
+293 PVKTE

-310 HLPQATADLI
+310 HLPQSTADKI
-320 NQTHTNGKQVIAIGT
+320 NHTHANGGKVIAIGT
-335 TVTRVLETAYQ
+335 TVTRVLETAHQ
-346 KTASTGKPLA
+346 HTAQNGQPLA
-356 GWSGDTDIF
+356 AWSGDTDIF

-370 KFAVIDKLLTNFH
+370 TFGVIDRLLTNFH

-390 MLVSAFSG
+390 MLVSAFAG
-398 KQAIEQAYKHAVEQ
+398 KAAIEHAYQHAISNH
-412 QYRFF
+412 YRFF

-424 LEKQITAE
+424 LDKAIAE

>member
-1 MRHAFILSFLLQLR
+1 
-15 SYHPSPLFIERPIM
+15 
-29 THSHAVDLDRHTM
+29 M
-42 TDTHKNNNDLDYLSV
+42 TDFHTVDSTTTASIDAQKNDSGLNYLSV
-57 NDYDYEL
+57 DDYDYEL
-64 PDDLI
+64 PDSLI

-74 AQRSA
+74 SQRSA
-79 SRLLYLPASNPATVA
+79 SKLLYLPTNNQKDPTLV
-94 DSRAED
+94 ED
-100 RMFSELPDLL
+100 RLFAELPELL
-110 NAGDLIVFNDT
+110 NEGDLIVFNDT

-136 KIEVLIE
+136 KLEVLIE
-143 RLVDIADLAPAALHL
+143 RLVDISDLETATLHL
-158 TTADDQTVCTDH
+158 EATNDKPVNQEH
-170 IALGHIKAS
+170 IALCHVKAS
-179 KAPKLGQRLQ
+179 KALKLGQHLQ
-189 LADGHIHAV
+189 LADGHMKAV

-212 APILPQLEQYGELP
+212 APILPHLELYGELP

-235 DDTDNTRYQ
+235 DETDNSRYQ
-244 TVFHDPA
+244 TVFHDPS

-265 DKAVLDKLAAKGIH
+265 DESVLSKLAAKGIH

-310 HLPQATADLI
+310 HLPQATAELI
-320 NQTHTNGKQVIAIGT
+320 NQTHANGKQVIAIGT

-346 KTASTGKPLA
+346 KTAVNGQPLA
-356 GWSGDTDIF
+356 SWSGDTDIF

-370 KFAVIDKLLTNFH
+370 KFGVIDRLLTNFH

-398 KQAIEQAYKHAVEQ
+398 KESIEHAYQHAIKEH
-412 QYRFF
+412 YRFF

-424 LEKQITAE
+424 LDRKHD

>member
-1 MRHAFILSFLLQLR
+1 MTNAHTAS
-15 SYHPSPLFIERPIM
+15 SDSNTPL
-29 THSHAVDLDRHTM
+29 
-42 TDTHKNNNDLDYLSV
+42 DTNNNSDVLDYLSV
-57 NDYDYEL
+57 EDYDYDL
-64 PDDLI
+64 PDRLI

-79 SRLLYLPASNPATVA
+79 SKLLYLPAHTDTNATLV
-94 DSRAED
+94 ED
-100 RMFSELPDLL
+100 CLFSELPELL
-110 NAGDLIVFNDT
+110 DDGDLIVFNDT

-136 KIEVLIE
+136 KLEVLIE
-143 RLVDIADLAPAALHL
+143 RLVTVSDLDITTLHL
-158 TTADDQTVCTDH
+158 EDSNNESVNQEH
-170 IALGHIKAS
+170 IALCHVKAS
-179 KAPKLGQRLQ
+179 KALKLGQRFQ
-189 LADGHIHAV
+189 LSDGHMSGA

-212 APILPQLEQYGELP
+212 APILPDLELYGELP

-265 DKAVLDKLAAKGIH
+265 DELVLNKLAEKGIN

-310 HLPQATADLI
+310 HLPQATAELI
-320 NQTHTNGKQVIAIGT
+320 NQTHANGNKVIAIGT

-346 KTASTGKPLA
+346 KTAINGQVLSS
-356 GWSGDTDIF
+356 WSGDTDIF

-370 KFAVIDKLLTNFH
+370 KFGVIDRLLTNFH

-398 KQAIEQAYKHAVEQ
+398 KAAIEQAYQHAIQKE
-412 QYRFF
+412 YRFF

-424 LEKQITAE
+424 LDKKIS

>member
-1 MRHAFILSFLLQLR
+1 
-15 SYHPSPLFIERPIM
+15 M
-29 THSHAVDLDRHTM
+29 TFM
-42 TDTHKNNNDLDYLSV
+42 TASNSIIFDDNATLTTNNSATLEYLSV
-57 NDYDYEL
+57 ADYDYEL
-64 PDDLI
+64 PDELI

-79 SRLLYLPASNPATVA
+79 SKLLYLPATTDNKVII
-94 DSRAED
+94 ED
-100 RMFSELPDLL
+100 NLFTELASLL

-129 GQKDTGG
+129 GHKDTGG
-136 KIEVLIE
+136 KVEVLIE
-143 RLVDIADLAPAALHL
+143 RLVDSVDIKNFIDDALIDNDIPPAKFEHVALCH
-158 TTADDQTVCTDH
+158 V
-170 IALGHIKAS
+170 KAS
-179 KAPKLGQRLQ
+179 KAPKLGQHLS
-189 LADGHIHAV
+189 LADDNMHCV
-198 MIGRQDNL
+198 MLGRQENL

-212 APILPQLEQYGELP
+212 APILPNLEIYGELP

-235 DDTDNTRYQ
+235 DETDNTRYQ

-265 DKAVLDKLAAKGIH
+265 DEQVLTMLADKGIN

-310 HLPQATADLI
+310 HLPQDTAELI
-320 NQTHTNGKQVIAIGT
+320 NQTHANGKQVIAIGT
-335 TVTRVLETAYQ
+335 TVTRVLESAYQ
-346 KTASTGKPLA
+346 HTAQNGQPLA
-356 GWSGDTDIF
+356 SWSGDTDIF

-370 KFAVIDKLLTNFH
+370 EFKVIDRLLTNFH

-390 MLVSAFSG
+390 MLVAAFSG
-398 KQAIEQAYKHAVEQ
+398 KAAIEQAYQHAIQ
-412 QYRFF
+412 QKYRFF

-424 LEKQITAE
+424 LDNVAIR

>member
-1 MRHAFILSFLLQLR
+1 
-15 SYHPSPLFIERPIM
+15 
-29 THSHAVDLDRHTM
+29 M
-42 TDTHKNNNDLDYLSV
+42 TDSQPVNLDTTCTDTAEKNLDKSSVKNTNKMLDKNAETLEYLSV
-57 NDYDYEL
+57 DDYDYEL
-64 PDDLI
+64 PDSLI

-79 SRLLYLPASNPATVA
+79 SKLLYLATNQQK
-94 DSRAED
+94 DSD
-100 RMFSELPDLL
+100 SQIIDKQFSELPDLL

-143 RLVDIADLAPAALHL
+143 RLVNISDLDSTVLQL
-158 TTADDQTVCTDH
+158 ETTDGKSIDQEH
-170 IALGHIKAS
+170 IALCHVKAS
-179 KAPKLGQRLQ
+179 KAPKLGQRLEI
-189 LADGHIHAV
+189 ADGHMQAV
-198 MIGRQDNL
+198 VIGRQENL
-206 FILAFD
+206 FILAFE
-212 APILPQLEQYGELP
+212 APILPDLERYGELP

-235 DDTDNTRYQ
+235 DATDNTRYQ

-265 DKAVLDKLAAKGIH
+265 DELVLDKLAAKGIH

-310 HLPQATADLI
+310 HLPQVTADLI
-320 NQTHTNGKQVIAIGT
+320 NQTHANGKQVIAIGT

-346 KTASTGKPLA
+346 KTAVNGQALSSWA
-356 GWSGDTDIF
+356 GDTDIF

-370 KFAVIDKLLTNFH
+370 RFGVIDKLLTNFH

-390 MLVSAFSG
+390 MLVSAFAG
-398 KQAIEQAYKHAVEQ
+398 KAPIEQAYQHAINNY
-412 QYRFF
+412 YRFF

-424 LEKQITAE
+424 LDRKIKAQA

>member
-1 MRHAFILSFLLQLR
+1 
-15 SYHPSPLFIERPIM
+15 
-29 THSHAVDLDRHTM
+29 M
-42 TDTHKNNNDLDYLSV
+42 TDSYTINSDATIPTDTNKHNDVLDYLSV
-57 NDYDYEL
+57 DDYDYEL
-64 PDDLI
+64 PDSLI

-79 SRLLYLPASNPATVA
+79 SKLLHLHADKQNNNSNI
-94 DSRAED
+94 ED
-100 RMFSELPDLL
+100 RLFAELPDLL

-136 KIEVLIE
+136 KVETLIE
-143 RLVDIADLAPAALHL
+143 RLVALADLDITTLHL
-158 TTADDQTVCTDH
+158 ESTDNAPVNIEH
-170 IALGHIKAS
+170 IALCHVKAS

-189 LADGHIHAV
+189 FADGQMTAV

-212 APILPQLEQYGELP
+212 APILPHLELYGELP

-235 DDTDNTRYQ
+235 DETDNTRYQ
-244 TVFHDPA
+244 TVFHDPT

-265 DKAVLDKLAAKGIH
+265 DESVLSKLAAKGIN

-310 HLPQATADLI
+310 HLPQTTADMI
-320 NQTHTNGKQVIAIGT
+320 NQTHANGHKVIAIGT

-346 KTASTGKPLA
+346 KTAIDGQVLSS
-356 GWSGDTDIF
+356 WSGDTDIF

-370 KFAVIDKLLTNFH
+370 KFGVIDRLLTNFH

-398 KQAIEQAYKHAVEQ
+398 KASIESAYQHAIKE

-424 LEKQITAE
+424 LDRKYD